1 MHSSSIYLVWINQV
15 CFENVV
21 VYVKVVFGTQIV
33 DDCDQNFKVNL
44 YTCCNRR

>member
-1 MHSSSIYLVWINQV
+1 MHSSFIYLVWINQV
-15 CFENVV
+15 CFENVE